1 MSEIGH
7 NSDGAVDGNQLR
19 SIAERIVRLEGEKK
33 EIADDIREVYAE
45 AKGSGYDTKVLR
57 KAIALAK
64 RDPNERA
71 EEEAILDLYLSSLG
85 MLD

>member
-7 NSDGAVDGNQLR
+7 NSDGAVDGNPLR

-64 RDPNERA
+64 RDPIERA